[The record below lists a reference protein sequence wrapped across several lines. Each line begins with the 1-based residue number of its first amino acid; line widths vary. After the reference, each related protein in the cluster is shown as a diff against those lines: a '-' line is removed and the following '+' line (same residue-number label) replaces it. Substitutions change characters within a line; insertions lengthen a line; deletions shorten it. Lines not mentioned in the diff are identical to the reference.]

1 MIPWFHLWQ
10 MLTNVH
16 SKPAPVAID
25 DGTHQCAKWEAIEK
39 WTEDRWFDAF
49 QPGLLIHPLYGM

>member
-1 MIPWFHLWQ
+1 

-39 WTEDRWFDAF
+39 WTEDRWFDAY